1 MNIFIFRRDLRIHDN
16 MMLMKSLKDGKTLPI
31 FILTPKQLSD
41 ENKWKSNNAIQF
53 MCESLIDLSNDI
65 KKHGGKLYLFYGD
78 YEQVIEKITKKL
90 DITKIYF
97 NADYTTYSKKRDDTI
112 VKFCIK
118 NNIDVETE
126 YFVVS
131 KKTTKT
137 QNKTT
142 ETQNKTTETQNKTT
156 ETFEQKANENITPDI
171 ILNPVNAVMNG
182 TGSPYVK
189 FTPYYRAMISYNK
202 KKKIPEP
209 IMNNSKNYA
218 HITDLKQLPIID
230 ISELTKFYT
239 LNKSIAVRGGRTN
252 GMKILNELKNRK
264 NINEYEKTRN
274 QLHLSTTMLSAY
286 NKFGCISIREVYH
299 HIKNTVKNNKDL
311 IKQLYWRDFYYNIA
325 YNTIDHPN
333 DVFKGH
339 PMKLN
344 YEKIE
349 WENSNGYFHKWCEGK
364 TGFPIIDAGMR
375 ELNTTGYMH
384 NRCRLIVSN
393 FLIKILMID
402 WRKGEQYFAT
412 KLTDYDPAQNNGN
425 WQWSSGSG
433 VDSQPYYRI
442 FNPWAQGLKNDADCI
457 YIKKWVTELK
467 NISADRIHQW
477 NIYYVEDLA
486 KTGYIKPIVDY
497 SVQKD
502 KGLKIYKK
510 LY

>member
-1 MNIFIFRRDLRIHDN
+1 MMNLFIFRRDLRIHDN

-53 MCESLIDLSNDI
+53 MCESLVDLSTDI

-78 YEQVIEKITKKL
+78 YEQVIEKITKKIG
-90 DITKIYF
+90 ITKIYF
-97 NADYTTYSKKRDDTI
+97 NVDYTTYSKKRDESI
-112 VKFCIK
+112 IKFCMK
-118 NNIDVETE
+118 NNIEIETE
-126 YFVVS
+126 YYVVCKNIS
-131 KKTTKT
+131 KDVVKNESKGEKMSSNDKLSLI
-137 QNKTT
+137 NKT
-142 ETQNKTTETQNKTT
+142 
-156 ETFEQKANENITPDI
+156 NIIPDI
-171 ILNPVNAVMNG
+171 ILNPINIILNG
-182 TGSPYVK
+182 TGEPYVK
-189 FTPYYRAMISYNK
+189 FTPYYRATVSYNK
-202 KKKIPEP
+202 KKQIPEP
-209 IMNNSKNYA
+209 IMNNSKNYL
-218 HITDLKQLPIID
+218 ITDLTHLPLID
-230 ISELTKFYT
+230 VSELTKFYK
-239 LNKSIAVRGGRTN
+239 LNKNIAVRGGRTN
-252 GMKILNELKNRK
+252 GLKILNELKNRK
-264 NINEYEKTRN
+264 NINQYEKTRN

-299 HIKNTVKNNKDL
+299 HIKKTVKMNKDL

-349 WENSNGYFHKWCEGK
+349 WENSATYFHKWCEGK

-457 YIKKWVTELK
+457 YIKKWVPELK
-467 NISADRIHQW
+467 NISAERIHQW
-477 NIYYVEDLA
+477 NIYCVEDLA

-502 KGLKIYKK
+502 KGLKMMSNIFT
-510 LY
+510 